1 LSERVTESMIGIL
14 LPVSAAT
21 SSAASIAAFELS
33 VSKMVSISS
42 ISTPPS
48 TSARICSLYAILKSS
63 KFAALNIGSSTLG
76 LIEAVLLVG
85 PIEPATNLG
94 LSGVLALY
102 SSAASR
108 AILAA
113 ARFIS
118 LAKWLIL

>member
-1 LSERVTESMIGIL
+1 
-14 LPVSAAT
+14 
-21 SSAASIAAFELS
+21 
-33 VSKMVSISS
+33 MVSIRS

-48 TSARICSLYAILKSS
+48 VSARICSLYTVLKSS
-63 KFAALNIGSSTLG
+63 KVAALNMGSSTFG

-94 LSGVLALY
+94 LPGVLILY